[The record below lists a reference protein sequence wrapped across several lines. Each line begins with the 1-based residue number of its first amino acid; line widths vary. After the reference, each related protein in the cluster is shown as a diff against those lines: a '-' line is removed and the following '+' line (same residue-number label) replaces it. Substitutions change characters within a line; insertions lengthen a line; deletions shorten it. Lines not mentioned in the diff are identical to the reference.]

1 MEKFSIHF
9 HGSSAVN
16 GCRQTSQYSTSN
28 PHNSSLLINIL
39 WAKRLRVCKK
49 QIHQV
54 ILTSNCS
61 FWPKYE
67 SSIHN
72 NASSSEKVHS
82 LLSSR
87 DLYWSQKH
95 QFEIKNDLMDLLQSQ
110 TSPNLFRWG
119 CKLIYIL
126 DVQRA
131 SRFELISIFL
141 LTIPLNILLNQ
152 FFQKKKS
159 NLTSVKTKKKKIC
172 QRDMFIHHWQIIF
185 QKKKQKKKHVTC
197 EIFLFR

>member
-1 MEKFSIHF
+1 M
-9 HGSSAVN
+9 N

-39 WAKRLRVCKK
+39 WSKRLRVCKK

-87 DLYWSQKH
+87 DSYWIQKH

-110 TSPNLFRWG
+110 ISPNLFRWG

-126 DVQRA
+126 DVLRA

-141 LTIPLNILLNQ
+141 LTIPLNQ

-172 QRDMFIHHWQIIF
+172 LGICSYTIGRSFSR
-185 QKKKQKKKHVTC
+185 KKKTC
-197 EIFLFR
+197 NLWNFAFQVNVYWFHNFLSLILEKNMKQY